1 VSDVRNPARRR
12 AGVRQIVV
20 HALARLRVT
29 LGFVFGAIV
38 LALAR
43 PTPRSMAIG
52 LSIAAVGEAIRIW
65 AAGHLNK
72 AREVTAS
79 GPYRWIAHP
88 LYVGSSVMG
97 VGLAIACASL
107 TAATMIVAYL
117 VTTLTAAIKSE
128 ENFLRRAFGDQ
139 YELYRESQRAR
150 RLMSP
155 SAGRRRF
162 SMAQAMANREYRAVA
177 GFVVAILLLVLKATY
192 NGVFLGSAGR

>member
-1 VSDVRNPARRR
+1 VSDVRNAARRR
-12 AGVRQIVV
+12 AGFRHLVV

-52 LSIAAVGEAIRIW
+52 LGLAAVGEAIRIW

-72 AREVTAS
+72 ARELASS

-88 LYVGSSVMG
+88 LYVGSSLMG

-128 ENFLRRAFGDQ
+128 ENFLRRAFGDE

-150 RLMSP
+150 RMSP
-155 SAGRRRF
+155 SGRRRRF
-162 SMAQAMANREYRAVA
+162 SMELAVANREYRAVA
-177 GFVVAILLLVLKATY
+177 GFFVAILLLILKATY
-192 NGVFLGSAGR
+192 NGTFWGSAGR

>member
-1 VSDVRNPARRR
+1 VSDVRNAARRR
-12 AGVRQIVV
+12 EGLRHLLV

-52 LSIAAVGEAIRIW
+52 LGIAAVGEAIRIW

-72 AREVTAS
+72 ARELASS

-128 ENFLRRAFGDQ
+128 ENFLRRAFGDE

-150 RLMSP
+150 RRMSP

-162 SMAQAMANREYRAVA
+162 SMALAVANREYRAVA
-177 GFVVAILLLVLKATY
+177 GFFVAILLLILKATY
-192 NGVFLGSAGR
+192 NGVFWGTAGR